1 MATPSPYCI
10 SSASRCSGAR
20 VLLAGRDAPGIGG
33 LRKAALKIGNQAT
46 AGLRLRCYDRR
57 MDNCRIGWRWF
68 VVVLWSAIFL
78 TGVTTLEAGARRF
91 TYVYE
96 ATTAAPG
103 SIESENWITWST
115 SPREER
121 RFNAVDF
128 RNEIEFGVTEHFQA
142 SVYVADWGYREDP
155 GSNEHGFSY
164 QDSAIELIYNLT
176 NPTTDLLGLAL
187 YGEFRGGPEELE
199 LESKVI
205 LQKNVGR
212 FVIAYNGTLEATWEG
227 DRLEERGGELSQSF
241 GVSYEVSPALL
252 LGAELLHEIDIPD
265 WSRAEDSILY
275 GGPNLSYRRGNWW
288 ATVTPLAQLTN
299 VASEVDFQTRLIFG
313 FSF

>member
-1 MATPSPYCI
+1 M
-10 SSASRCSGAR
+10 
-20 VLLAGRDAPGIGG
+20 
-33 LRKAALKIGNQAT
+33 
-46 AGLRLRCYDRR
+46 RCYDRR
-57 MDNCRIGWRWF
+57 MVRFRTVSRSLVIACF
-68 VVVLWSAIFL
+68 AVSFL
-78 TGVTTLEAGARRF
+78 TALETAKAGARRF

-115 SPREER
+115 SPEEER
-121 RFNAVDF
+121 RFNGLDF
-128 RNEIEFGVTEHFQA
+128 RHEIEFGVTERLQA
-142 SVYVADWGYREDP
+142 AIYVADWGYREDP
-155 GSNEHGFSY
+155 DANEHGFSY

-187 YGEFRGGPEELE
+187 YGEVRGGPEELE

-212 FVIAYNGTLEATWEG
+212 FVIAYNGTLEAKWEG
-227 DRLEERGGELSQSF
+227 DRLEEKGGELSQAF
-241 GVSYEVSPALL
+241 GVSYEISPALL
-252 LGAELLHEIDIPD
+252 VGGELLHEIDLPD
-265 WSRAEDSILY
+265 WSRAADSVLY
-275 GGPNLSYRRGNWW
+275 AGPNLSYRRGNWW

-299 VASEVDFQTRLIFG
+299 IGSEVDFQTRLIFG